1 MRRTIIFVLISF
13 LFFCCDFNPQNI
25 NSNRIIGKKSSRIP
39 YGSSGL
45 YNTKYMNGKKYTVLG
60 FFYRNR
66 VIVYVLDES
75 IIVDYFFSNFVEY
88 DEVKEIP
95 LGISYE
101 ELIDILGEPVGLIYG
116 SNYIERIEKG
126 NSQDTFSALYFQR
139 KRRPYSIFNGI
150 SNKVVLFSFSFNGK
164 LTLIKEVRQTE

>member
-1 MRRTIIFVLISF
+1 MCWTKVLLLII
-13 LFFCCDFNPQNI
+13 
-25 NSNRIIGKKSSRIP
+25 
-39 YGSSGL
+39 
-45 YNTKYMNGKKYTVLG
+45 
-60 FFYRNR
+60 
-66 VIVYVLDES
+66 
-75 IIVDYFFSNFVEY
+75 FFSNFVEY